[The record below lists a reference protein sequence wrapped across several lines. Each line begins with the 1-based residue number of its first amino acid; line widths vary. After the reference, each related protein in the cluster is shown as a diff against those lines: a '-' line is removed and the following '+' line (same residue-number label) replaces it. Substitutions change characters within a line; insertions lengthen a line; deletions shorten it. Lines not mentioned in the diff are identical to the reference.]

1 MNTSDLEKFLD
12 LSSGQGAAVSEFAF
26 LDGFEGFADFG
37 SSGEFEFERF
47 NGFVITELFN
57 NNVIFR
63 CGEGSGGQVADQTT
77 VTLGGFLLGQKGES
91 RVRGIIGFSF
101 SITLRTGCNGTGSQS
116 QNFEDNAS
124 TTECEGGSSGGGC
137 GGGGSKGS
145 NGLGLGGASNG
156 SKEENHAIK
165 RK

>member
-26 LDGFEGFADFG
+26 LDGFEGFSNLG
-37 SSGEFEFERF
+37 SSGEFELERF
-47 NGFVITELFN
+47 NGFVITELFD

-91 RVRGIIGFSF
+91 RVRGINGFTF
-101 SITLRTGCNGTGSQS
+101 SITLGTSSNGKGSQR
-116 QNFEDNAS
+116 QNFEDNES
-124 TTECEGGSSGGGC
+124 TTECEGGSSGGG
-137 GGGGSKGS
+137 GGGSKGS
-145 NGLGLGGASNG
+145 NGQGLGGASNG
-156 SKEENHAIK
+156 SKEENHD
-165 RK
+165 